1 MLLAETW
8 PGILALILL
17 TCAIIGGALTAFVR
31 LTDRNTVVDTGLI
44 HARVGVAGIAI
55 VLLVMLG
62 GESPASTRPALG
74 LFLLT
79 VMAGVALYFII
90 RRKGVLPK
98 TIIFIHG
105 VMAAT
110 SLAILLFGLPF

>member
-31 LTDRNTVVDTGLI
+31 LTDRNTAVDVGLI
-44 HARVGVAGIAI
+44 HARVGAAGIAI
-55 VLLVMLG
+55 VLLIVLG
-62 GESPASTRPALG
+62 GESPASIKAAVG

-79 VMAGVALYFII
+79 VMVGVALYFII
-90 RRKGVLPK
+90 RRKGILPK
-98 TIIFIHG
+98 KIIFTHG
-105 VMAAT
+105 ALAVT
-110 SLAILLFGLPF
+110 SLAIMLFGLPF